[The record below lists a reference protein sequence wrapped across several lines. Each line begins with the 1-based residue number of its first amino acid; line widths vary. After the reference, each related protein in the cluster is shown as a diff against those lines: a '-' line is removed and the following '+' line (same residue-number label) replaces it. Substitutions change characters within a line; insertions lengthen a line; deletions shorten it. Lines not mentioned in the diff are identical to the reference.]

1 MALKAYFVAI
11 SFFSTHSRKYEII
24 FMANTHT
31 LDGLL
36 CVRMKTSVLP
46 LFLLCFIAK

>member
-11 SFFSTHSRKYEII
+11 SFFTKHKKMRSFLWY
-24 FMANTHT
+24 THT
-31 LDGLL
+31 LYGLL